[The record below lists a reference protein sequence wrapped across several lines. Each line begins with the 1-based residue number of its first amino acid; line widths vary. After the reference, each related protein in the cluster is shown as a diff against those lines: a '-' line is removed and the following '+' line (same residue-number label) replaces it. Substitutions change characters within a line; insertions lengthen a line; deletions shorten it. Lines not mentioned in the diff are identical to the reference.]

1 MTLVWG
7 TNWPIFPF
15 AIQEISVWTFRSV
28 ALPITGLVLLAFGWV
43 QGHSLRVDRKHWPA
57 MIGVAFSYM
66 VVWNIATPVATTLI
80 ASGQSAVLGFTMPL
94 WVALL
99 SWPLLGEKFTPRLFV
114 AMLLGIASV
123 ILIMVP
129 SFASYARA
137 PLGVSLGLLAGL
149 GWAIGTIIQKR
160 WPSIAPP
167 AVLVGWIMM
176 ITSVPIWMATAVL
189 AEGPWFMPSTQT
201 IAAVAYIALVPM
213 VFGNLCWFSIVGLLP
228 ANLAALST
236 IMVPIVAMVSG
247 AIVHLEP
254 LGMVQIAAMICSALA
269 LSLVLLKWTP
279 ESS

>member
-15 AIQEISVWTFRSV
+15 AIQEISVWTFRTI
-28 ALPITGLVLLAFGWV
+28 ALPITGLVLLAFGRMR
-43 QGHSLRVDRKHWPA
+43 GHSLKIDREHWPT
-57 MIGVAFSYM
+57 MIGVAFAYM

-114 AMLLGIASV
+114 AMLLGITSV
-123 ILIMVP
+123 LLIMVP
-129 SFASYARA
+129 SFASYAQA

-149 GWAIGTIIQKR
+149 GWAVGTIIQKR
-160 WPSIAPP
+160 RPVPAPP
-167 AVLVGWIMM
+167 AVLVGWIML
-176 ITSVPIWMATAVL
+176 ITTVPIAIAAAFL

-247 AIVHLEP
+247 AIVHREP
-254 LGMVQIAAMICSALA
+254 LGATQLAAMACSAAA
-269 LSLVLLKWTP
+269 LSLVLLKRAP
-279 ESS
+279 SKK